1 MDIVDVRPRLT
12 MFRFPIGQAYLWYDD
27 DGLTL
32 VDSGHAG
39 AAAAVEEGI
48 RAVGRDPARIRRI
61 VLTHCHR
68 DHVGAAQELADRYGA
83 EIVAHRLDAPVVR
96 GEAPT
101 PEPKLLDWEIPYYE
115 HGLTVPAAPPT
126 RVDREVEDGDDLG
139 FGDGAVVVHA
149 PGHTDGSMGIH
160 LPRHGVLFTGDA
172 IAAVE
177 RRVILGVFNT
187 DRERAKASMSRLA
200 ALAPETVCFGHG
212 DPVTED
218 TAAVL
223 RAAAEEA
230 AAAE

>member
-1 MDIVDVRPRLT
+1 MDIVDVRPRLH
-12 MFRFPIGQAYLWYDD
+12 MFRFPIGQAYLWRDN

-32 VDSGHAG
+32 IDSGDVNAG
-39 AAAAVEEGI
+39 PAVEEGI
-48 RAVGRDPARIRRI
+48 RATGQDPARLRRI
-61 VLTHCHR
+61 VLTHYHR
-68 DHVGAAQELADRYGA
+68 DHVGAARELADRYGA

-115 HGLTVPAAPPT
+115 HALTVPPAPPT
-126 RVDREVEDGDDLG
+126 RVDREVVDGDELD

-149 PGHTDGSMGIH
+149 PGHTDGSIGIH

-172 IAAVE
+172 VAAIE

-187 DRERAKASMSRLA
+187 DRARAKSSMSRFA

-223 RAAAEEA
+223 RAAADEV

>member
-1 MDIVDVRPRLT
+1 MDIVDARPRLT

-39 AAAAVEEGI
+39 AAPAVEKGI
-48 RAVGRDPARIRRI
+48 RAVGRDPALLRRI
-61 VLTHCHR
+61 VLTH
-68 DHVGAAQELADRYGA
+68 
-83 EIVAHRLDAPVVR
+83 
-96 GEAPT
+96 
-101 PEPKLLDWEIPYYE
+101 
-115 HGLTVPAAPPT
+115 
-126 RVDREVEDGDDLG
+126 DLG

-160 LPRHGVLFTGDA
+160 LPRHGGLFTGDA

-187 DRERAKASMSRLA
+187 DRARAKASMSRLA
-200 ALAPETVCFGHG
+200 ASAPETVCCGHG

-223 RAAAEEA
+223 RAAAKEA